1 MRVFKFFVFISE
13 WIEEYHLQYPDTKK
27 LQLEV
32 DEFMA
37 KFDEDREKV
46 KLLCLIYSMFN

>member
-1 MRVFKFFVFISE
+1 MRVFYFFVFISE
-13 WIEEYHLQYPDTKK
+13 WIEEYHLQYSDTKK

-46 KLLCLIYSMFN
+46 KFLCLIFSMFN